1 MPQVFKIGSYL
12 VYFWIHE
19 GMPLEPIHVH
29 VAEKVPIQN
38 ATKIWITRNGRCIV
52 SNNASR
58 IPERQLRIIMDVIE
72 VRHKEI
78 EKLWINKFGRITY
91 YC

>member
-12 VYFWIHE
+12 VYFWINE

-29 VAEKVPIQN
+29 VAEGTPQAN
-38 ATKIWITRNGRCIV
+38 GTKIWITKTGGTLLA
-52 SNNASR
+52 NNTSK
-58 IPERQLRIIMDVIE
+58 IPERKLQIIMDVIE
-72 VRHKEI
+72 ARHADVEA
-78 EKLWINKFGRITY
+78 LWVKKFGVIDY